1 MAVMHVKQEDF
12 MSVVRSNEIVFVDF
26 WATWCAPCRA
36 FGPIFE
42 KVSENHP
49 EIAFIKVDIDE
60 NPDIAAEAEI
70 HSIPTINVIKNGSL
84 IWDHQGAVTAEVLE
98 LVIEEA
104 KKLDTSDEDDE
115 DDSEDNDDSDEYGN

>member
-26 WATWCAPCRA
+26 WAKWCAPCRA

-49 EIAFIKVDIDE
+49 EITFIKVDIDE

-70 HSIPTINVIKNGSL
+70 HSIPTIKVIKNCGE
-84 IWDHQGAVTAEVLE
+84 IWNHQGSVTAEVLE
-98 LVIEEA
+98 LVVEEA
-104 KKLDTSDEDDE
+104 KKLDTSDEDD
-115 DDSEDNDDSDEYGN
+115 SEDSGDSDDNE